1 VIPDSGETPADRI
14 ARLLLCS
21 GKVYYDLIEARQR
34 RDAGNVAIVS
44 LEQLYPFP
52 GEQLREL
59 IGGYSATI
67 EVVWVQEEPVN
78 MGPWRFVRE
87 QIQPL
92 LDPSKRTLRYA
103 GRAESASPATGSYKR
118 HLEELAEVLEA
129 AFTTG
134 PVTRKRRVRVRRKRS
149 TS

>member
-1 VIPDSGETPADRI
+1 LEVIPDTGAEATDRI
-14 ARLLLCS
+14 ACVLFCS
-21 GKVYYDLIEARQR
+21 GKVYYDLLDAREKRQAA
-34 RDAGNVAIVS
+34 DTAIVRF
-44 LEQLYPFP
+44 EQLYPFP
-52 GEQLREL
+52 AAQIREVL
-59 IGGYSATI
+59 GAYSPTA

-87 QIQPL
+87 QLQPL

-129 AFTTG
+129 SFTAG
-134 PVTRKRRVRVRRKRS
+134 KIVRRRRVRVRKS
-149 TS
+149 